1 MGIDPNPNPRHTPQ
15 KKRDDVESIGKYLPK
30 RRTVYLPKFPGIAA
44 TPFIVPGDCAA
55 RTNFYVRLG
64 EHSGFRPRKDSQ
76 DWKILFFT
84 SLLMMFFSKTV
95 ISILKLIFSNI
106 FRYEISSVEIGA
118 GEGRKMSINKFY
130 ALIRREGRERRGGRG
145 GER

>member
-1 MGIDPNPNPRHTPQ
+1 MEDPFFYLFV
-15 KKRDDVESIGKYLPK
+15 DDV
-30 RRTVYLPKFPGIAA
+30 
-44 TPFIVPGDCAA
+44 
-55 RTNFYVRLG
+55 
-64 EHSGFRPRKDSQ
+64 
-76 DWKILFFT
+76 
-84 SLLMMFFSKTV
+84 FFSKTV

-118 GEGRKMSINKFY
+118 SEGRKMSINKFY

>member
-1 MGIDPNPNPRHTPQ
+1 
-15 KKRDDVESIGKYLPK
+15 
-30 RRTVYLPKFPGIAA
+30 
-44 TPFIVPGDCAA
+44 
-55 RTNFYVRLG
+55 
-64 EHSGFRPRKDSQ
+64 
-76 DWKILFFT
+76 
-84 SLLMMFFSKTV
+84 MMFFFSKTV

-145 GER
+145 GKGRGRRHEEREGEWNFQNWFVTYIKPARIRMFFAYCC